1 MEKTIELLKKEVSQI
16 TEKTLTK
23 DSMEY
28 MLLLLEAIE
37 KIQCIQDEN
46 YSEEDTHNHDKICL
60 SLDKIKK
67 FYHEKDKYDD
77 AEWLEKLLKC
87 MYTAIVAIY
96 KNISTNEEKEIF
108 YEFIRDINY
117 I

>member
-1 MEKTIELLKKEVSQI
+1 M
-16 TEKTLTK
+16 
-23 DSMEY
+23 
-28 MLLLLEAIE
+28 LEAIE
-37 KIQCIQDEN
+37 KIQCIQDDS
-46 YSEEDTHNHDKICL
+46 YSEGDTHNHDKISI

-77 AEWLEKLLKC
+77 VEWLEKLLKC
-87 MYTAIVAIY
+87 MHTAIAMIY
-96 KNISTNEEKEIF
+96 KNISTNKEKEIF